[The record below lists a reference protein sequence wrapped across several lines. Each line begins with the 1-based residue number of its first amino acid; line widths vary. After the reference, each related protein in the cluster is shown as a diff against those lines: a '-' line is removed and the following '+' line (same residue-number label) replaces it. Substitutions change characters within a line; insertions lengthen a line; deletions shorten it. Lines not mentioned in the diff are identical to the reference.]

1 MMAADYRHIGGREN
15 RLGRH
20 YSRFSGFWLMPSLQS
35 NHLLCENRRTA
46 GRIGE
51 DGLSGDKL
59 PGGGALEPTPPVGN
73 RGPALGS
80 PPWLEVRPDSPL
92 EGSCVDA
99 LRGFRD
105 TVGGLARLRNARS
118 GQLLPRNRVRNGL
131 AA

>member
-51 DGLSGDKL
+51 DGLA
-59 PGGGALEPTPPVGN
+59 PGVGFFSVEASPVPRNWRRRDRRCYRRGRLALFWRARRRIKARWRAGRN
-73 RGPALGS
+73 RDGFWTKFFPRSAPL
-80 PPWLEVRPDSPL
+80 WLETSKIL
-92 EGSCVDA
+92 DA
-99 LRGFRD
+99 H
-105 TVGGLARLRNARS
+105 T
-118 GQLLPRNRVRNGL
+118 
-131 AA
+131 

>member
-51 DGLSGDKL
+51 DGLTPQRADRAITICAKQIAGNPIFGL
-59 PGGGALEPTPPVGN
+59 PFDGLVPLLTLSPNAHRPEPVAL
-73 RGPALGS
+73 LS
-80 PPWLEVRPDSPL
+80 P
-92 EGSCVDA
+92 
-99 LRGFRD
+99 
-105 TVGGLARLRNARS
+105 N
-118 GQLLPRNRVRNGL
+118 
-131 AA
+131 